1 MSDLTEK
8 LTDLNERINVAEG
21 MLVQAQ
27 EAQTD
32 AMSTLSKLSG
42 RQGEL
47 RAAIQNGERAL
58 EESELRAELATAQA
72 NVQAAQVRH
81 EDIVEQI
88 EAEQARLNNYQQQ
101 MTDLTSDQS
110 DVQQR
115 LSAELATA
123 NAD

>member
-1 MSDLTEK
+1 
-8 LTDLNERINVAEG
+8 

-58 EESELRAELATAQA
+58 EETYDTSFEF
-72 NVQAAQVRH
+72 
-81 EDIVEQI
+81 
-88 EAEQARLNNYQQQ
+88 ARLKC
-101 MTDLTSDQS
+101 LTCQLIASCTQLKLLK
-110 DVQQR
+110 QG
-115 LSAELATA
+115 LAEIGNVNLNAIEEYAAVKERYDFLDATT
-123 NAD
+123 N